1 MSPRQ
6 IESQTRRLS
15 RSFFARPTTE
25 VARELLGKIIVH
37 KLNGHTLAGRI
48 VEAEAY
54 LGAGDQAA
62 HAARGLTNRTKV
74 LFGPPGHAYVY
85 FIYGMYECLNL
96 VCEPDGIAG
105 CVLIRALEPV
115 AGIEEMQRRRPA
127 VRRLRELMSGPCKL
141 TLAMGITRQHYGR
154 DVTRGDL
161 QVREF
166 AEASLPEVVTTTR
179 IGISVSQEL
188 PLRFYIKDNEFVS
201 RAGVRGQGQSVQ
213 WPGNLQSM
221 ST

>member
-6 IESQTRRLS
+6 IERQTRPLS
-15 RSFFARPTTE
+15 RAFFARPTTE
-25 VARELLGKIIVH
+25 VARELLGKIVVH
-37 KLNGHTLAGRI
+37 KLNSQTLAGKI

-62 HAARGLTNRTKV
+62 HAFRGLTNRTKV
-74 LFGPPGHAYVY
+74 LFGPPGYAYVY

-96 VCEPDGIAG
+96 VCEPDGMAG

-115 AGIEEMQRRRPA
+115 AGIDEMQRRRPA
-127 VRRLRELMSGPCKL
+127 ARRLRDLTSGPGKL
-141 TLAMGITRQHYGR
+141 TLAMGITRAHYGC

-161 QVREF
+161 QVRELV
-166 AEASLPEVVTTTR
+166 EAGPPKIVTTTR
-179 IGISVSQEL
+179 VGISVSQDL

-201 RAGVRGQGQSVQ
+201 RRSRQETTGEETVNTQF
-213 WPGNLQSM
+213 
-221 ST
+221 

>member
-1 MSPRQ
+1 MSARQ
-6 IESQTRRLS
+6 IQKQTGRLS
-15 RSFFARPTTE
+15 RAFFARATIE

-54 LGAGDQAA
+54 LGLGDQAA

-96 VCEPDGIAG
+96 VCEPEGIAG

-127 VRRLRELMSGPCKL
+127 ARHLRDLASGPGKL
-141 TLAMGITRQHYGR
+141 ALAMGITREHNGC
-154 DVTRGDL
+154 DVTRGEL
-161 QVREF
+161 RVREL
-166 AEASLPEVVTTTR
+166 ADAGPREIVTTTR
-179 IGISVSQEL
+179 IGISVSQDL

-201 RAGVRGQGQSVQ
+201 RR
-213 WPGNLQSM
+213 
-221 ST
+221 